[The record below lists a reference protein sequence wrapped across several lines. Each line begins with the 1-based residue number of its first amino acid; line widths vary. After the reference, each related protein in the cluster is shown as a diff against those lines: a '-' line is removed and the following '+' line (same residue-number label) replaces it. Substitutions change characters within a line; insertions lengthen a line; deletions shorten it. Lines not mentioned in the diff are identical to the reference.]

1 MTDIAQLI
9 LGLSN
14 RIKALEDV
22 LSASQTRV
30 LDINTSNRISGSA
43 QRIPISGEEYYI
55 DFDGSAKLKA
65 IQIAAEA
72 ITFFSADE
80 DGIVVAPEIIQNDTD
95 TLGYLCVK
103 EDGTVCKRSGTG
115 GDEGVE
121 NPIILTVDSCKAKIE
136 LNNVNNKPVFV
147 VSLSDDGGSTW
158 AIRQKLSL

>member
-30 LDINTSNRISGSA
+30 LDINANNRISGSA

-65 IQIAAEA
+65 IQITSEA
-72 ITFFSADE
+72 NTVFRADE
-80 DGIVVAPEIIQNDTD
+80 DGIVVNPDIIPNDTD
-95 TLGYLCVK
+95 SQGYLCVK
-103 EDGTVCKRSGTG
+103 ENGTVCKRSGTG

-158 AIRQKLSL
+158 KIRQRLSL